1 MASTQDTIAALAT
14 PTGTAAIAVL
24 RISGP
29 DTARIT
35 REIAGSLP
43 PPRSAQRTDYHD
55 AADNLL
61 DDILLTFY
69 QGPASYTGE
78 DVLEISTHGNPYIA
92 QRVLEDL
99 IARGCRMAEA
109 GEFSQRA
116 FLNGRM
122 DLSQAEAVMDLIHAR
137 SERALAAA
145 NQQLRGSLGRKMDRL
160 IEGLLGVLARI
171 EAYIDFPED
180 DLPSE
185 DLKLV
190 VGEVERLLKLT
201 VNLLAT
207 NHYGDILRD
216 GLKTVILGET
226 NAGKSSL
233 LNTLIGQERA
243 FVSDQPGTTRD
254 YIEECIMLGDYCL
267 RLIDTAGL
275 NPTSAG
281 IERRGIEKSIE
292 RMAEADLI
300 LLVLDIAKP
309 APVLPATVSQFLRPS
324 NTIVV
329 RNKCDLTTAGA
340 LPADLS
346 AFETIATST
355 LTGAG
360 MDALTKLMVKRAESF
375 HVELGGDLIAIN
387 ARHADAL
394 ARAQS
399 GLSTAKEQLIHSEPI
414 ELIASELRGA
424 LTAYGEIAG
433 KIDNEQVLD
442 HIFATFC
449 IGK

>member
-171 EAYIDFPED
+171 EAYIDFPEE

-190 VGEVERLLKLT
+190 VGEVQGK
-201 VNLLAT
+201 
-207 NHYGDILRD
+207 
-216 GLKTVILGET
+216 GE
-226 NAGKSSL
+226 G
-233 LNTLIGQERA
+233 
-243 FVSDQPGTTRD
+243 
-254 YIEECIMLGDYCL
+254 
-267 RLIDTAGL
+267 
-275 NPTSAG
+275 
-281 IERRGIEKSIE
+281 
-292 RMAEADLI
+292 
-300 LLVLDIAKP
+300 
-309 APVLPATVSQFLRPS
+309 
-324 NTIVV
+324 
-329 RNKCDLTTAGA
+329 
-340 LPADLS
+340 
-346 AFETIATST
+346 
-355 LTGAG
+355 
-360 MDALTKLMVKRAESF
+360 
-375 HVELGGDLIAIN
+375 
-387 ARHADAL
+387 
-394 ARAQS
+394 S
-399 GLSTAKEQLIHSEPI
+399 G
-414 ELIASELRGA
+414 
-424 LTAYGEIAG
+424 
-433 KIDNEQVLD
+433 
-442 HIFATFC
+442 
-449 IGK
+449 